1 MKTNIDQNEI
11 ILNLLMMNTC
21 VLVVENENGKS
32 VDVLL
37 SDDDHMFSLT
47 PKQTLIEVLEIKSS
61 GKEKTLWTRNEGW
74 DYDAYSARVRMLVN
88 AIDKD
93 VKITDSYIDD
103 FFFEQVPPA
112 KVAEKVFNKDLV
124 KFSFSGFESRKKV
137 VFSVSEPTGKVKE
150 VALHLEKSCYNYAS
164 VKLVVGNVDKLV
176 LIRVFADVKTS
187 LKKEPLITGDN
198 SKLKNKSASAAIEG
212 TMAKVELSSEK
223 YELVKE
229 KFLACM
235 VSNKSNSMIIETSSL
250 YNVVSEFLAITNLE
264 ADQRLITSSEFIHV
278 TEV

>member
-1 MKTNIDQNEI
+1 MKTNINQNEI
-11 ILNLLMMNTC
+11 ILNLLMMNTY

-32 VDVLL
+32 ADILL

-61 GKEKTLWTRNEGW
+61 GQEKTLWTRNEGW
-74 DYDAYSARVRMLVN
+74 DYDAYSTRVRMLVS

-112 KVAEKVFNKDLV
+112 KVAEKVFKKDSV
-124 KFSFSGFESRKKV
+124 KLSFSGFESRRKV
-137 VFSVSEPTGKVKE
+137 VFSVTEPTGKIKE

-164 VKLVVGNVDKLV
+164 VKLAVGNVEKSA
-176 LIRVFADVKTS
+176 LIRVFVDIKTS
-187 LKKEPLITGDN
+187 LRKEPLITGDT
-198 SKLKNKSASAAIEG
+198 SESKNKTASAAIEG
-212 TMAKVELSSEK
+212 TLAKVELSSEK

-229 KFLACM
+229 GFQVCM
-235 VSNKSNSMIIETSSL
+235 TSNKSNSIIIETSSL
-250 YNVVSEFLAITNLE
+250 YNRLGDFLAITDLE
-264 ADQRLITSSEFIHV
+264 ADQRLIASSEFIHV